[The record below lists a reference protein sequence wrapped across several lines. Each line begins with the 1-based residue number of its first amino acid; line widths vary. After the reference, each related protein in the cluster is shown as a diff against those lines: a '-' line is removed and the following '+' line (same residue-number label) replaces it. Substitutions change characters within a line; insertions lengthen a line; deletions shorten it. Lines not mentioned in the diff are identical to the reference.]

1 MEGYCVRCKKK
12 VELHEPHRVTMKNNR
27 LGMQGT
33 CPHCGMTLYRI
44 LGRIPAPLATARP
57 RFAVQ

>member
-12 VELHEPHRVTMKNNR
+12 VELRDPRKVAMKNDR
-27 LGMQGT
+27 LGMQGK

-44 LGRIPAPLATARP
+44 LGRAPRPAPVARP
-57 RFAVQ
+57 GFAL